1 MTATVY
7 TLYGDSFNIGVDY
20 IPAYIAEMK
29 ARKGVA
35 DIDYC
40 ESVEYSDN
48 GRASMLINGRG
59 EVVAEFVYEN

>member
-7 TLYGDSFNIGVDY
+7 TLYGDQFTIGVDY

-29 ARKGVA
+29 SRKGIV

-40 ESVEYSDN
+40 ETVEYGEN
-48 GRASMLINGRG
+48 GRVEALVNGRG
-59 EVVAEFVYEN
+59 EVVAEFDYDN